1 MAKFAVDR
9 IVVEELF
16 ALGTLS
22 IIIIA
27 AMIADIDVVAVLVY
41 SKGNFIGKEIFVAL
55 IAQQIFIS
63 KTT

>member
-22 IIIIA
+22 VIIIA
-27 AMIADIDVVAVLVY
+27 AMIANVDAIAVGVD
-41 SKGNFIGKEIFVAL
+41 SERNFIGKKVFVAL
-55 IAQQIFIS
+55 IAE
-63 KTT
+63 